1 MAINN
6 KLGDSSQDSY
16 VSISQANTYFDNRRD
31 TTSWDDLSTANKE
44 VVLKQAAN
52 DLGRFNFIED
62 KYYPNQ
68 GLAFPLESHDVVTG
82 NCGTPFSTTSFRNTG
97 LYSTTYGEMP
107 TNFWKYGTI
116 HITVGTAI
124 RDIREIILSNVTN
137 GSVTAST
144 AYSATPTANSQ
155 FIAFEPIYEEVRHAQ
170 CEQALYILDNGNL
183 SDLQGY
189 KELGAESIKI
199 GDAAITLVR
208 GNMSRIAL
216 SPIARK
222 LLSRWIKK
230 SLRVARA

>member
-6 KLGDSSQDSY
+6 KLGDSGQDSY
-16 VSISQANTYFDNRRD
+16 VSIDQANTYFDNRRD

-62 KYYPNQ
+62 KYYPDQ
-68 GLAFPLESHDVVTG
+68 GLVFPLDSHDVVTG
-82 NCGTPFSTTSFRNTG
+82 NCATPITSTSFKNSG

-107 TNFWKYGTI
+107 TNFWKYGTV
-116 HITVGTAI
+116 HITEGTAI
-124 RDIREIILSNVTN
+124 RDTREITQSNVTT
-137 GSVTAST
+137 GSITASVAFSDT
-144 AYSATPTANSQ
+144 LTVNSK
-155 FIAFEPIYEEVRHAQ
+155 FLVFEPIYEEVRHAQ

-199 GDAAITLVR
+199 GDAAITLVK

-216 SPIARK
+216 SPVARK